1 VGTNKGMV
9 QVSGQ
14 TYRIVERALLNEVVR
29 LSDDRLVGMFRHEPV
44 LEVVNCEIPPEALL
58 EVARHARRMGRLN
71 WHARRP
77 RDETRWLRTL
87 LAARSRVLRTLVLSP
102 IERFACALVRSLSP
116 QFSAG
121 RAVDAQTACVR
132 AIAVGNACAG
142 ERYPLAARNLQ
153 GDDPH
158 GGLTCLHTEPTQPKK

>member
-1 VGTNKGMV
+1 VGSNKGMV

-29 LSDDRLVGMFRHEPV
+29 LSDDRLVGMFRHERA
-44 LEVVNCEIPPEALL
+44 LEVVKCEIPPEALL
-58 EVARHARRMGRLN
+58 EVARHALRMGRLN
-71 WHARRP
+71 WRARRP
-77 RDETRWLRTL
+77 RDGTRWFRTQ

-102 IERFACALVRSLSP
+102 IERLARALVRSLAP

-121 RAVDAQTACVR
+121 RAVDAQTACKRLPSATLALVNG
-132 AIAVGNACAG
+132 I
-142 ERYPLAARNLQ
+142 PSAARNLQ

-158 GGLTCLHTEPTQPKK
+158 GELTCLRTEPTQPKK